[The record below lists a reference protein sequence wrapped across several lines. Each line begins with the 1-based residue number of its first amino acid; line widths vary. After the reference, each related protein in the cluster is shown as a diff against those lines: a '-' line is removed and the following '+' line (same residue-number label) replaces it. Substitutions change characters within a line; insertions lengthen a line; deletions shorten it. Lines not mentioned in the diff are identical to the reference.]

1 MALHL
6 KDMHTLPD
14 APGVYLFCKGKDIL
28 YIGKATSLKNR
39 VRSYFSSDIIETRGQ
54 RIVKML
60 DEATRVRF
68 EETPSV
74 LEALILEAVLIKKH
88 QPKYN
93 AKEKS
98 DTSFNYVVITKEPF
112 PRIFTLRHRELLQS
126 PVSSIKYLKTFGPF
140 PYGTQLKEALQ
151 IIRKIFPFRGK
162 NDAPLASDRRRAS
175 RLYEELGL
183 SPRSQEISVRE
194 YKKTIRHIVLF
205 FEGKKKQLLKTLQKE
220 MHEYAKAKQFE
231 QANEIKRQL
240 FALQHINDVALLRS
254 DIPSTKYQILSFR
267 VEAYDVAHIS
277 ETARVGVMTVVE
289 SGEPNKKEYRTFS
302 IKKAKAGDVA
312 ALTEILERR
321 LAHHEW
327 QLPKLIV
334 VDGGVAQKNAAE
346 KILKTFGF
354 QIPVVAVTKNEQHR
368 PEKILGQKK
377 DIAGNEKE
385 ILLVNNEAHRFAIS
399 IFRKKLK
406 NRLR

>member
-6 KDMHTLPD
+6 KDIHTLPD

-39 VRSYFSSDIIETRGQ
+39 VRSYFSSDIIETRGR

-98 DTSFNYVVITKEPF
+98 DTSFNYVVITKEDF
-112 PRIFTLRHRELLQS
+112 PRVFTLRERELS
-126 PVSSIKYLKTFGPF
+126 NIPHTTFHIRHSFGPF
-140 PYGTQLKEALQ
+140 PHGTQLKEALQ

-183 SPRSQEISVRE
+183 SPRSQEISVLE

-205 FEGKKKQLLKTLQKE
+205 FEGKKKQLLTTLTRE
-220 MHEYAKAKQFE
+220 MKQYARARKFE
-231 QANEIKRQL
+231 QASEIKRRL
-240 FALQHINDVALLRS
+240 YALQHIQDVALIRPEVQS
-254 DIPSTKYQILSFR
+254 SKFKAQKRI
-267 VEAYDVAHIS
+267 EAYDVAHIS
-277 ETARVGVMTVVE
+277 ETARVGVMTVIE
-289 SGEPNKKEYRTFS
+289 NGEPNKREYRTFS
-302 IKKAKAGDVA
+302 IKTKQQGDIAG
-312 ALTEILERR
+312 LSEILERR
-321 LAHHEW
+321 LQHMEW
-327 QLPKLIV
+327 HLPKLIV
-334 VDGGVAQKNAAE
+334 VDGGIAQKNAAE

-354 QIPVVAVTKNEQHR
+354 QIPIVAVTKNEHHR
-368 PEKILGQKK
+368 PEKLLGNQK
-377 DIAGNEKE
+377 DILGNEKE
-385 ILLVNNEAHRFAIS
+385 ILLVNNEAHRFALS
-399 IFRKKLK
+399 RHRAKK
-406 NRLR
+406 NRIF